1 MLCTCSLHDPHTAD
15 IFFILLHT
23 RQVCGEHPEVTIVTS
38 EIDRGINEDFVVVP
52 GIGEFGDRFFS
63 A

>member
-1 MLCTCSLHDPHTAD
+1 M
-15 IFFILLHT
+15 
-23 RQVCGEHPEVTIVTS
+23 QVCLEHPGVTIVTS
-38 EIDRGINEDFVVVP
+38 EIDRGINKDFVVVP